1 MDTSL
6 SQTPSLPARDQDS
19 HERCLRILREE
30 LIGAMGC
37 TEPISLAF
45 AGAKAREVLGT
56 MPDHVVA
63 HCSGNMIKNVRCVTI
78 PNSGN
83 MMGIEAA
90 VALGIA
96 GGNAAAGMEVLRD
109 IEQSHRRQ
117 MHQMLQEHRCEV
129 KFLES
134 DIPLH
139 VLLELKKGDE
149 RVELEIQ
156 NAHTNVVRIIKNGAV
171 LLDQADARHTPPPQ
185 TDRSC
190 LNIELIKKFADEVA
204 LKEIRATLDRQ
215 IQCNMDI
222 AYEGMAGNYG
232 VGIGRIIRDC

>member
-1 MDTSL
+1 
-6 SQTPSLPARDQDS
+6 
-19 HERCLRILREE
+19 
-30 LIGAMGC
+30 MGC

-45 AGAKAREVLGT
+45 AGAKAREVLGA
-56 MPDHVVA
+56 MPERAIA

-83 MMGIEAA
+83 MIGVEAA

-96 GGNAAAGMEVLRD
+96 GGNASAGMEVLKGVQ
-109 IEQSHRRQ
+109 QSHRLE
-117 MHQMLQEHRCEV
+117 MHRLLREHCCEV

-139 VLLELKKGDE
+139 IRLELKKGRE
-149 RVELEIQ
+149 HVELEIRG
-156 NAHTNVVRIIKNGAV
+156 AHTNVVRITKNGAV
-171 LLDQADARHTPPPQ
+171 LLDRTEARAAAPSQ

-190 LNIELIKKFADEVA
+190 LNIEQIKKFADEVA
-204 LKEIRATLDRQ
+204 VEDVKATLDRQ

-222 AYEGMAGNYG
+222 AYEAWRAMTASASGASSATAT
-232 VGIGRIIRDC
+232 RSAS